1 LSQDAPVWTRPQV
14 AAHSA
19 LILRSFQAILGR
31 AMLPASGDTCADA
44 KALFEAP
51 FAVLAHGTQPDP
63 IFFYGNATALR
74 LWEMSFEA
82 FTRLPSRMSAEPML
96 RDERQSLLDRAARR
110 GFIDDYAGIRISSS
124 GARFRIEN
132 VILWTL
138 KDDAGAPCGQAAY
151 VPAWTP
157 V

>member
-1 LSQDAPVWTRPQV
+1 
-14 AAHSA
+14 
-19 LILRSFQAILGR
+19 
-31 AMLPASGDTCADA
+31 MLPASGDTCADA

-96 RDERQSLLDRAARR
+96 RGGLRYL
-110 GFIDDYAGIRISSS
+110 I
-124 GARFRIEN
+124 
-132 VILWTL
+132 
-138 KDDAGAPCGQAAY
+138 C
-151 VPAWTP
+151 
-157 V
+157 